1 MSEQIKMTLIT
12 PPDTLQNE
20 NKSILFINPSD
31 QDKDSFN
38 KVAKNLKS
46 SINLYL
52 FNEETDEDVS
62 WLIDV
67 AKSVDYIILN
77 IDRSKEIEWLIG
89 WLLNLNHTFYLTT
102 RDYMPYNKLNVNKVY
117 DIAQIVEGENYFE
130 VRTAEEGT
138 DS

>member
-20 NKSILFINPSD
+20 NVSILLINPSD

-38 KVAKNLKS
+38 NVAKDLRK

-52 FNEETDEDVS
+52 FDEEANDDTS

-67 AKSVDYIILN
+67 AQSSNYIIIN
-77 IDRSKEIEWLIG
+77 IDRSKKIDWLIG
-89 WLLNLNHTFYLTT
+89 WLLNFNKTFYLTT
-102 RDYMPYNKLNVNKVY
+102 SDHMPYNKINVNKVY
-117 DIAQIVEGENYFE
+117 DISQVAEGVNYFE
-130 VRTAEEGT
+130 E
-138 DS
+138 

>member
-20 NKSILFINPSD
+20 NVSVLLVNPSD

-38 KVAKNLKS
+38 TVAKDLKN

-52 FNEETDEDVS
+52 FDEETHDDPS

-67 AKSVDYIILN
+67 AQSVDYIIVN
-77 IDRSKEIEWLIG
+77 IDHSRKIEWLIA
-89 WLLNLNHTFYLTT
+89 WLLNFSKTFYLTT
-102 RDYMPYNKLNVNKVY
+102 KDHMPYNKINVNKVY
-117 DIAQIVEGENYFE
+117 DISQVAEGVNYFE
-130 VRTAEEGT
+130 ERKT
-138 DS
+138 

>member
-20 NKSILFINPSD
+20 NASVLLVNPSD

-38 KVAKNLKS
+38 SVAKDLNK

-52 FNEETDEDVS
+52 FDEEANDDTS

-67 AKSVDYIILN
+67 AQSVDYIIVN
-77 IDRSKEIEWLIG
+77 IDQSRKIDWLVG
-89 WLLNLNHTFYLTT
+89 WLLNFSKTFYLTT
-102 RDYMPYNKLNVNKVY
+102 REHMPYNKINVNKVY
-117 DIAQIVEGENYFE
+117 DISQVAEGVNYFE
-130 VRTAEEGT
+130 ERKT
-138 DS
+138 

>member
-20 NKSILFINPSD
+20 NVSILLINPSD

-38 KVAKNLKS
+38 NVAKDLRK

-52 FNEETDEDVS
+52 FDEEVNDDTS

-67 AKSVDYIILN
+67 AQSSNYIIIN
-77 IDRSKEIEWLIG
+77 IDRSKKIDWLIG
-89 WLLNLNHTFYLTT
+89 WLLNFNKTFYLTT
-102 RDYMPYNKLNVNKVY
+102 SDHMPYNKINVNKVY
-117 DIAQIVEGENYFE
+117 DISQVAEGVNYFE
-130 VRTAEEGT
+130 E
-138 DS
+138 